1 MKNLKEMFLGLANL
15 NLDWQLDLIGD
26 GSKSEIKSIESFIQQ
41 LNIGK
46 RVNLRGWSA
55 SPWDLVINPTA
66 ILLTSKYE
74 GFGMTLAEACAR
86 GIPCI
91 SSDCPVGPRDII
103 TNGVNGFLYP
113 PGDIDRL
120 SKALNKIVIEKD
132 SFGYSTIANSIK
144 KYYPKQYFRNLKNVF
159 KNILG

>member
-1 MKNLKEMFLGLANL
+1 M
-15 NLDWQLDLIGD
+15 
-26 GSKSEIKSIESFIQQ
+26 
-41 LNIGK
+41 
-46 RVNLRGWSA
+46 
-55 SPWDLVINPTA
+55 
-66 ILLTSKYE
+66 
-74 GFGMTLAEACAR
+74 
-86 GIPCI
+86 
-91 SSDCPVGPRDII
+91 
-103 TNGVNGFLYP
+103 NGFLYP